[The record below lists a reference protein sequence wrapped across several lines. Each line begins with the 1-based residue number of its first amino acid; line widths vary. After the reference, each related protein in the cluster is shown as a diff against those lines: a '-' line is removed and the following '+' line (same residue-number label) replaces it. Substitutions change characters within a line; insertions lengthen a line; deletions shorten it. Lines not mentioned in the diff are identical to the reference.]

1 MRHCGPPTLGR
12 WSINKA
18 QTRPLNNNREVREL
32 GIYQE
37 FGITPIINVS
47 SMVYVLVVS
56 QSQLMYRETLAVF
69 TKTAHIS
76 VSPEYFL
83 SLCLPNLREAVTVAS
98 RYHLPVLVDVAIEL
112 PPKRNL

>member
-1 MRHCGPPTLGR
+1 MRPPTLGR

-76 VSPEYFL
+76 VSPDFL
-83 SLCLPNLREAVTVAS
+83 SLCLPNLREVVKVAS

-112 PPKRNL
+112 LPKRNL